1 VNADRLRPGMELTNA
16 AHGGRPHTAVVSRVR
31 RTRWRR
37 HVTRFWLIWEDE
49 DGNEAGHPPED
60 AAYLDPYDNAG

>member
-1 VNADRLRPGMELTNA
+1 MNADRLRPGMELTNA
-16 AHGGRPHTAVVSRVR
+16 AHGGLPHTAVVSRVR

-49 DGNEAGHPPED
+49 DSEAEHLPED
-60 AAYLDPYDNAG
+60 AAYLDPYSGQG